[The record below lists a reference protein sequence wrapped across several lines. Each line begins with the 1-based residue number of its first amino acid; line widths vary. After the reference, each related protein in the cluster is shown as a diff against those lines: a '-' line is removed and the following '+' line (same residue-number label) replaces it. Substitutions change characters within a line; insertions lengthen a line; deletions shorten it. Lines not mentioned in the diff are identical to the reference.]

1 MATAQATPV
10 RPARA
15 GARRGPLAALRD
27 RPAAGKLL
35 LLALA
40 AVILVPLVHSRWG
53 GGIWPD
59 ALTADL
65 SAPLGEVTDWI
76 VSNRD
81 NHPLFLY
88 FFGHISNA
96 VVLSVRGVYLILL
109 ALGWAGV
116 TVLAAAVAWRVAG
129 IRLALTAAVS
139 FLVCGLLGMWV
150 PTMQT
155 LALMV
160 VAVLASVVLG
170 LLLGL
175 AAGLSDRTFRVLRPV
190 LDTMQVLPA
199 FAYLL
204 PVVLIFGIG
213 VPGAVLATVVYAAPP
228 MARLTA
234 LGLRGADAGVMEAVA
249 SLGATGKQRLLTA
262 RLPLARK
269 ELLLGL
275 NQTIMMAL
283 SMAVI
288 ASVIGAGGLGDRVYQ
303 ALSSVDVGAALA
315 AGIPIV
321 LLAVVLDR
329 TTEAAGRRIGAEP
342 TGPALLRGW
351 RGWTLA
357 ALATAVVAFVG
368 RATDGRVWPEDV
380 TVAIAGP
387 VNTAKDWMVDHLYTG
402 VPVVGGTAD
411 LAAHFTSGVLNPL
424 RSGLTGLPWW
434 SVLLI
439 VAALAWTIGTWRT
452 AATAVLAMAAIGVLG
467 VWEPSMDTL
476 SQVLA
481 AVAVTLVLGFGI
493 AIGAARSE
501 RLERLLRPVLDV
513 FQTMPQFVYLIP
525 VVALFG
531 VGRAPAAAAA
541 VVYALPAVV
550 RITTQGLRGVDPAA
564 MECARSLGATTG
576 QQLRQ
581 VQLPL
586 ARPSLL
592 LAVNQAVVLVLAVV
606 IIGGLVGSG
615 ALGYEVVLGLAQ
627 GDLATG
633 VDAEDGAHR
642 DLLRQRGHL
651 LLDVD
656 PFTVRPGVGQ
666 LHRGARHGGRVRL
679 DLLGPHR
686 GLHQR
691 TFAPP
696 VPAPRHDDPVAHHRP
711 ERDAEPGLVEGALRL
726 GEQLAYALRVGDEHA
741 PVAPEPPAHHV
752 PVPPQEFEEGE
763 GVLPELRQVPE
774 QRQPPG
780 ARYERMAARRGV
792 ELRAGLRGHRKDS
805 APWGAPRGGAQ
816 SFEPHRT

>member
-1 MATAQATPV
+1 MATAQATTRTASGP
-10 RPARA
+10 P
-15 GARRGPLAALRD
+15 GNGPLAALRE
-27 RPAAGKLL
+27 RPALAKI
-35 LLALA
+35 LALLVVA
-40 AVILVPLVHSRWG
+40 AVAVPLAHARWG
-53 GGIWPD
+53 GGVWPG
-59 ALTADL
+59 ALTVDL
-65 SAPLGEVTDWI
+65 SGPLGEVNDWI
-76 VSNRD
+76 IGNRD
-81 NHPLFLY
+81 SHPLFLY

-96 VVLSVRGVYLILL
+96 VVLSVRGVYLALL

-116 TVLAAAVAWRVAG
+116 TAVAALVAWRSAG
-129 IRLALTAAVS
+129 WRLALTAGLS
-139 FLVCGLLGMWV
+139 FLLCGLLGMWV

-160 VAVLASVVLG
+160 VAVLVSVVLG

-175 AAGLSDRTFRVLRPV
+175 AGGLSDRTFRVLRPV

-204 PVVLIFGIG
+204 PVVLVFGIG

-234 LGLRGADAGVMEAVA
+234 LGLRGADPGVMEAVA
-249 SLGATGKQRLLTA
+249 SLGATGRQGLLSA

-342 TGPALLRGW
+342 TGPAALRGA
-351 RGWTLA
+351 RGWGLA
-357 ALATAVVAFVG
+357 ALIAAAVAVVG
-368 RATDGRVWPEDV
+368 RFTGGRIWPEGAV
-380 TVAIAGP
+380 VPIAEP

-402 VPVVGGTAD
+402 VPVIGGTAD
-411 LAAHFTSGVLNPL
+411 WAAHFTNWVLNPL
-424 RSGLTGLPWW
+424 RDGLQGLPWW
-434 SVLLI
+434 AVLLI

-467 VWEPSMDTL
+467 VWDLSMDTL
-476 SQVLA
+476 SQVVA

-493 AIGAARSE
+493 AVGAARSR

-564 MECARSLGATTG
+564 MECARSLGATSG
-576 QQLRQ
+576 QRLRQ
-581 VQLPL
+581 VQIPL
-586 ARPSLL
+586 ARPALL
-592 LAVNQAVVLVLAVV
+592 LAVNQGVVLVLAVV

-615 ALGYEVVLGLAQ
+615 ALGYEVVFGLAQ

-633 VDAEDGAHR
+633 LVAGAAIVCLGLMLDR
-642 DLLRQRGHL
+642 VTQPTTRRQRK
-651 LLDVD
+651 
-656 PFTVRPGVGQ
+656 
-666 LHRGARHGGRVRL
+666 
-679 DLLGPHR
+679 
-686 GLHQR
+686 
-691 TFAPP
+691 
-696 VPAPRHDDPVAHHRP
+696 
-711 ERDAEPGLVEGALRL
+711 E
-726 GEQLAYALRVGDEHA
+726 
-741 PVAPEPPAHHV
+741 
-752 PVPPQEFEEGE
+752 
-763 GVLPELRQVPE
+763 
-774 QRQPPG
+774 
-780 ARYERMAARRGV
+780 
-792 ELRAGLRGHRKDS
+792 S
-805 APWGAPRGGAQ
+805 
-816 SFEPHRT
+816 